1 MSTPITYGMEAVPN
15 TSSRAAGRFQR
26 ALERFIEAREAQGRR
41 RVLDYLITLSDE
53 RLAGLGYTDEQ
64 IRQIRFERKL
74 PSPTAE

>member
-1 MSTPITYGMEAVPN
+1 MEAVPN
-15 TSSRAAGRFQR
+15 TSTRAAGRFQR

-74 PSPTAE
+74 PSPNAE